1 MKQLI
6 EFLSKTL
13 NMDADRLA
21 EILYKKSDD
30 GTTSEELNEDI
41 LPKLLDLDKGRIA
54 KIKEEGKG
62 SFDNG
67 YKKAQKEI
75 SEQWENRIK
84 TAFELETDAVGEDLL
99 TAIKEKAG
107 SGGKT
112 STDEDVKKHPMY
124 LSLERKYLADLK
136 AAKEEGEK
144 SLEDFKKQMSAS
156 ELKNLAKSIAK
167 EKLISKK
174 PVLEDDAGIAETRI
188 QDFLRELESY
198 DYQKL
203 DDGKLLPIKD
213 GKRLENDHS
222 HPIDFDALI
231 ETVASR
237 RFKFE
242 VQDPKGNGGNKNDP
256 NGGKKDPVKFTGK
269 VPANED
275 ELLRAYSAI
284 TDPAERA
291 ELMKAYEQAHGEITF

>member
-13 NMDADRLA
+13 NLDADRLA
-21 EILYKKSDD
+21 DILYKKADD
-30 GTTSEELNEDI
+30 GTPSEELNEDV

-84 TAFELETDAVGEDLL
+84 TTFELETDAVGEELL

-107 SGGKT
+107 TGGKT
-112 STDEDVKKHPMY
+112 SSEEDVKKHPLY
-124 LSLERKYLADLK
+124 LSLEKKYLLDLK
-136 AAKEEGEK
+136 AAKEEGERALEEFK
-144 SLEDFKKQMSAS
+144 SKMTVS
-156 ELKNLAKSIAK
+156 ELKNMAKGIAK
-167 EKLISKK
+167 EKLLSKK
-174 PVLEDDAGIAETRI
+174 PVLEDDQNIAETRI

-203 DDGKLLPIKD
+203 DDGTLLPIKD

-222 HPIDFDALI
+222 HPISFDALI
-231 ETVASR
+231 DSVASR

-256 NGGKKDPVKFTGK
+256 GGKKDPVKFTGK

-275 ELLRAYSAI
+275 ELLKAYSAI
-284 TDPAERA
+284 TDPEERA
-291 ELMKAYEQAHGEITF
+291 ELIKAYEDAHGEITF